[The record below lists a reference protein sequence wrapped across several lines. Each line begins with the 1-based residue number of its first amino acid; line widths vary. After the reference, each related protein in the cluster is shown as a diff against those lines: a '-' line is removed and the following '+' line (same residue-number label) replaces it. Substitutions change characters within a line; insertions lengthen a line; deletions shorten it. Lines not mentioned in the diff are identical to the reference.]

1 MKGEEMSLLR
11 VVMTVSAI
19 ILGCAFCGWKADIAT
34 GIGTG
39 IGADIAFAA
48 EADVVNYQNLTGVI
62 SRISDKEV
70 VIDDVAFRLQTVVDF
85 DYRRF
90 VPGTYVSFR
99 LNADGAVISLTALD
113 RSRQIDRNG
122 RFFGPGTEPPPVSD
136 TPSERTSPPIR
147 RENGVWKN

>member
-1 MKGEEMSLLR
+1 MSLLR

-19 ILGCAFCGWKADIAT
+19 ILGCAFCGWKADICFA
-34 GIGTG
+34 
-39 IGADIAFAA
+39 ADI
-48 EADVVNYQNLTGVI
+48 DVANYQNFAGVI

-90 VPGTYVSFR
+90 VSGMCVSFR
-99 LNADGAVISLTALD
+99 LNADGAVINLTPLD
-113 RSRQIDRNG
+113 CRQLDKKR
-122 RFFGPGTEPPPVSD
+122 RFSGPATKPTPSVSD
-136 TPSERTSPPIR
+136 TPSEKTSPPAR